1 MVDIHCHL
9 LPGID
14 DGPKSWETALEMCEG
29 AVADGATHLVATP
42 HCNHRYTYDRPAFQA
57 MLDELQERFP
67 TCHFSLGC
75 ELNVSQENIENARSR
90 PAWYTIGNTN
100 YLLVEF
106 NHFDLPTHMNSVLSE
121 FISLGLLPIIAHPE
135 RNSLLQRRIDLL
147 EEWISFGCL
156 TQITAGSL
164 TGFWGPGPKKAC
176 ETLLKKN
183 LVHVIASDAHDS
195 GRRSPVLSES
205 RKAAAKIVGDKHATA
220 LVSEI
225 PAAIV
230 RGELL

>member
-14 DGPKSWETALEMCEG
+14 DGPKSWEATLEMCAR
-29 AVADGATHLVATP
+29 AVADGVTHLVATP
-42 HCNHRYTYDRPAFQA
+42 HCNHRYAYDRTACQA
-57 MLDELQERFP
+57 LLDCLRERFP
-67 TCHFSLGC
+67 TCDFSLGC
-75 ELNVSQENIENARSR
+75 ELNVSQENLEKLRAHS
-90 PAWYTIGNTN
+90 ALYTIGNTR

-106 NHFDLPTHMNSVLSE
+106 NHFDLPLHMNNALSE
-121 FISLGLLPIIAHPE
+121 FIGLGLLPIIVHPE
-135 RNSLLQRRIDLL
+135 RNVLLQRRMDLL

-164 TGFWGPGPKKAC
+164 TGFWGPAPKKAS
-176 ETLLKKN
+176 EALLKQN
-183 LVHVIASDAHDS
+183 LVHIIASDAHDS
-195 GRRSPVLSES
+195 GRRAPVLSKS
-205 RKAAAKIVGDKHATA
+205 REVAAKIVGNKCATT

>member
-1 MVDIHCHL
+1 MVDLHCHL

-14 DGPKSWETALEMCEG
+14 DGPKSWVATLEMCAK
-29 AVADGATHLVATP
+29 AVADGVTHLVATP
-42 HCNHRYTYDRPAFQA
+42 HCNHRYAYDRTAFQV
-57 MLDELQERFP
+57 MLDRLQAQFP

-75 ELNVSQENIENARSR
+75 ELNVSQANIEKARVCSE
-90 PAWYTIGNTN
+90 WFTIDNTQ

-106 NHFDLPTHMNSVLSE
+106 NHFDLPIHMHSTLSE

-135 RNSLLQRRIDLL
+135 RNLLLQRRLDLI

-195 GRRSPVLSES
+195 GRRPPVLS
-205 RKAAAKIVGDKHATA
+205 KARETAAKIVGDKHATA

-225 PAAIV
+225 PAAII